1 MIMKKNV
8 TNEDLRLIGN
18 EAQMSMKPSA
28 MMMREASAC
37 GSGSGCGSVSGCGC
51 GSGSGCGCGCG
62 SGSGCGSVSG
72 CGCGSV
78 SGCGCGS
85 VSGCGSGTAS
95 DEKNHIHKDLIE
107 SYDGYKIKFDVVI
120 AYSWNKDTYS
130 ANNILLSCNTS
141 MPGEISIHGK
151 KYSISSGGKYK
162 EISSS
167 GSSINTT
174 IEFDLSLNVEGEEP
188 RSIRVS
194 VSISHDIGTEDM
206 FVSVSMS

>member
-1 MIMKKNV
+1 
-8 TNEDLRLIGN
+8 
-18 EAQMSMKPSA
+18 
-28 MMMREASAC
+28 
-37 GSGSGCGSVSGCGC
+37 
-51 GSGSGCGCGCG
+51 
-62 SGSGCGSVSG
+62 
-72 CGCGSV
+72 
-78 SGCGCGS
+78 
-85 VSGCGSGTAS
+85 
-95 DEKNHIHKDLIE
+95 
-107 SYDGYKIKFDVVI
+107 
-120 AYSWNKDTYS
+120 
-130 ANNILLSCNTS
+130 

-188 RSIRVS
+188 QSIRVS

>member
-1 MIMKKNV
+1 MIMKENV
-8 TNEDLRLIGN
+8 TNEGLRLIGN

-28 MMMREASAC
+28 MMMRAASAC
-37 GSGSGCGSVSGCGC
+37 GSGSGCGCGSGC
-51 GSGSGCGCGCG
+51 GSGSG
-62 SGSGCGSVSG
+62 SGC
-72 CGCGSV
+72 
-78 SGCGCGS
+78 
-85 VSGCGSGTAS
+85 GCGSGTAS

>member
-1 MIMKKNV
+1 MKKNV

-28 MMMREASAC
+28 MMMRVASAC
-37 GSGSGCGSVSGCGC
+37 GSGC
-51 GSGSGCGCGCG
+51 
-62 SGSGCGSVSG
+62 
-72 CGCGSV
+72 
-78 SGCGCGS
+78 
-85 VSGCGSGTAS
+85 GCGSGTAS

-130 ANNILLSCNTS
+130 ANNILLSFNTS

>member
-1 MIMKKNV
+1 MKKNV
-8 TNEDLRLIGN
+8 TNEGLRLIGN

-28 MMMREASAC
+28 MMMRAASAC
-37 GSGSGCGSVSGCGC
+37 GSGSGCGCGSGCGSGSGSGCGC
-51 GSGSGCGCGCG
+51 GSGSGCGCG
-62 SGSGCGSVSG
+62 SGTGCGSVSG
-72 CGCGSV
+72 C
-78 SGCGCGS
+78 
-85 VSGCGSGTAS
+85 GCGSGTAS

>member
-1 MIMKKNV
+1 MKKNV

-28 MMMREASAC
+28 MMMRAASAC

>member
-1 MIMKKNV
+1 MKKNV
-8 TNEDLRLIGN
+8 TNEGLRLIGN

-28 MMMREASAC
+28 MMMRAASAC
-37 GSGSGCGSVSGCGC
+37 GSGSGCGCGSGCGSGSGSGCGSVSGCGC
-51 GSGSGCGCGCG
+51 GSGS
-62 SGSGCGSVSG
+62 
-72 CGCGSV
+72 
-78 SGCGCGS
+78 GCGS

>member
-8 TNEDLRLIGN
+8 TNEGLRLIGN

-28 MMMREASAC
+28 MMMRAASAC
-37 GSGSGCGSVSGCGC
+37 GSGSGCGCGSGCGSGSGSGCGSVSGCGC
-51 GSGSGCGCGCG
+51 GSGS
-62 SGSGCGSVSG
+62 
-72 CGCGSV
+72 
-78 SGCGCGS
+78 GCGS